1 MRIKTGEKGFTLI
14 EVMIV
19 IAILGILS
27 SVALPL
33 ILASIPRYHLRAEVH
48 ELVINFKRAK
58 VEAVKHNRD
67 VVILFQDTPAAGPGG
82 SYQMFVNVDRNA
94 PPTLDA
100 GDLPLVI
107 NKQIR
112 PDMQLNSNFL
122 NDIAGYNSRGLP
134 LQISNVSVGTRDG
147 ARNYTLSVSSA
158 GNVRVQ

>member
-1 MRIKTGEKGFTLI
+1 MRIKSGEKGFSLI

-33 ILASIPRYHLRAEVH
+33 ILASIPRYHLRAEIH

-58 VEAVKHNRD
+58 IEAVKHNRD

-100 GDLPLVI
+100 GDISLVL

-112 PDMQLNSNFL
+112 PDMQLNSSN
-122 NDIAGYNSRGLP
+122 NTGYNSRGLP
-134 LQISNVSVGTRDG
+134 LQMANVTVGTRDG
-147 ARNYTLSVSSA
+147 ARNYTLSVSAA